1 MIVETTT
8 TIQNCPFCGAEAV
21 AKSNSDPTGN
31 ATTHNVYGEY
41 YWVKCTNKAC
51 SVSPVA
57 SPTLDAAIE
66 TWNRRA

>member
-1 MIVETTT
+1 MIVETTTTT

-21 AKSNSDPTGN
+21 AKSNSDSTG
-31 ATTHNVYGEY
+31 TTLYGEY

-51 SVSPVA
+51 SVSPAA